1 LPLPCPPVSAA
12 MATLHELP
20 LEADE
25 EAPPAVTPQPPSSAD
40 VAAALGDNIR

>member
-1 LPLPCPPVSAA
+1 

-25 EAPPAVTPQPPSSAD
+25 AAPPAVTPQPPSTAD
-40 VAAALGDNIR
+40 VSAALDEHIR